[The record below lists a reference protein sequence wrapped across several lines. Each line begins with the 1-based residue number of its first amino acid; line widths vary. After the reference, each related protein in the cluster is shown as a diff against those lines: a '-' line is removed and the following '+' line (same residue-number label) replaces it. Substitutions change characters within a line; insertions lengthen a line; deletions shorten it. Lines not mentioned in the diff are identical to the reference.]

1 MVAVLRSP
9 SRCLDPDVSARHCES
24 HKQLQTPISTK
35 ADQSQLDALEN
46 GCGIFLWDAATIV
59 QHSGPD
65 AVDLLH
71 RLTTKDLLGV
81 GEGQSRRTAL
91 TSDRGRVVDVFLMAH
106 IAENQLLLVSDSPN
120 SERMVSAI
128 DYYTI
133 IEDAELNDLSE
144 THTRISLIG
153 PNARRTVESAL
164 NTGLEPD
171 TTARI
176 DFGDDPVYVISDTSR
191 GPGIEWIDVI
201 YETAIFSR
209 LVTAFE
215 NSGGTA
221 VDAHNFELF
230 RISNAIPGSDRE
242 YGEHANPIEAGLLH
256 LIDWDKGCYVGQEV
270 IARLDAYDKVQRNVK
285 VLKSQVPLDEGT
297 KLTGDSKPAGVVT
310 SASQLKP
317 KSGEYLS
324 LALVRKAFLSSE
336 TVLDADGTA
345 ATVS

>member
-1 MVAVLRSP
+1 M
-9 SRCLDPDVSARHCES
+9 
-24 HKQLQTPISTK
+24 QTSIPTTT
-35 ADQSQLDALEN
+35 DQSQIDALEN

-65 AVDLLH
+65 ALDLLH

-91 TSDRGRVVDVFLMAH
+91 TSDRGRVVDVFLVANVD
-106 IAENQLLLVSDSPN
+106 ENQLLLISDSPN

-133 IEDAELNDLSE
+133 IEDAELTDISE
-144 THTRISLIG
+144 SRTRVSLIG
-153 PNARRTVESAL
+153 PKARRTVESAL
-164 NTGLEPD
+164 NTSLEPD
-171 TTARI
+171 TIARI

-191 GPGIEWIDVI
+191 GPEITWIDVI

-209 LVTAFE
+209 LVNAFE
-215 NSGGTA
+215 NTGGLA

-230 RISNAIPGSDRE
+230 RISNAIPGSGRE
-242 YGEHANPIEAGLLH
+242 YGEHSNPIEAGLLH

-285 VLKSQVPLDEGT
+285 VLESAAPLTEGAKLRSSDKS
-297 KLTGDSKPAGVVT
+297 AGVVT
-310 SASQLKP
+310 SSSKLATEN
-317 KSGEYLS
+317 GTYLS
-324 LALVRKAFLSSE
+324 LALVRVAFIDS
-336 TVLDADGTA
+336 GTA
-345 ATVS
+345 IDAEGTTATVR